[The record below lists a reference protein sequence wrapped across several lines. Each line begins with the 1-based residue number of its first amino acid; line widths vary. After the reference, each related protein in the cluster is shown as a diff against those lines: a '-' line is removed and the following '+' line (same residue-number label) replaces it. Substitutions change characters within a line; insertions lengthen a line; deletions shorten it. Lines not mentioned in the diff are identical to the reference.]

1 MLINSA
7 LLTMGL
13 AATLGAGTV
22 SFTGTFLQ
30 DDGVALM
37 GFSVAPGASHVVI
50 RTLSYAGGGFDPY
63 LAVFNAAGLLLAQND
78 NGQLAVPADAV
89 TGFRFDAF
97 LDLPALPGGNY
108 LLALTEANNFANG
121 PTLQD
126 GFSRAG
132 EGNFTGAD
140 MGVAGSS
147 FLDIAGNQRTPAW
160 AVDLA
165 GVEAPEPATLSLAG
179 AGLLALWLRARR
191 RLTTPRALVR
201 RGPAPSPWGE
211 SWRYGRPLR

>member
-22 SFTGTFLQ
+22 SFTGSLVR

-37 GFSVAPGASHVVI
+37 GFSVAPGSSHVVI
-50 RTLSYAGGGFDPY
+50 HTRSYAGGGFDPY
-63 LAVFNAAGLLLAQND
+63 LAVFNPAGLLLAQND

-89 TGFRFDAF
+89 SGFRFDAF
-97 LDLPALPGGNY
+97 LDLSSLTGGNY

-121 PTLQD
+121 PAFQD

-140 MGVAGSS
+140 MGVAGGS
-147 FLDIAGNQRTPAW
+147 FLDIGGNQRTPAW

-165 GVEAPEPATLSLAG
+165 GVETPEPRTLALTG
-179 AGLLALWLRARR
+179 AGLLTLWLRARR

-201 RGPAPSPWGE
+201 RVPAPSPWGT
-211 SWRYGRPLR
+211 SWRYVRRLR